1 MKPFRLLILTPEGE
15 AFSGEVEALEV
26 PTLDGHI
33 GILADHATMVAGL
46 AGGVLRAAGPD
57 GWRHSWTVEEGFIQV
72 YRNEA
77 AILTPRVTSP

>member
-1 MKPFRLLILTPEGE
+1 VKPFRLLILTPEGE

-46 AGGVLRAAGPD
+46 ASGVLQAAGPD

>member
-1 MKPFRLLILTPEGE
+1 VKPFRLLILTPEGE
-15 AFSGEVEALEV
+15 AFSGDVEALEV

-46 AGGVLRAAGPD
+46 ARGVLQAACQD
-57 GWRHSWTVEEGFIQV
+57 GRRRSWTVEEGFIQI

-77 AILTPRVTSP
+77 AVLTPRATSQ